1 MLIKSGDPN
10 TKTWRNISKMPNFG
24 KLSFKKVPPKK
35 FENIFS
41 EAEKEDLDFL
51 KRVF

>member
-1 MLIKSGDPN
+1 
-10 TKTWRNISKMPNFG
+10 MPNFG